1 MMMRSYAKCSL
12 NANQNYSQL
21 ELHNCIPVNCLEK
34 EMSNAWEKSKKE
46 STKDKVS
53 NLSEIS
59 PSFFFGGGDVI
70 FLSMFPIWFPIV
82 HHYYYWIFHVDAH
95 GKRVKEMNLK
105 NVCYQIILIYI
116 TWT

>member
-1 MMMRSYAKCSL
+1 
-12 NANQNYSQL
+12 
-21 ELHNCIPVNCLEK
+21 
-34 EMSNAWEKSKKE
+34 
-46 STKDKVS
+46 
-53 NLSEIS
+53 
-59 PSFFFGGGDVI
+59 
-70 FLSMFPIWFPIV
+70 MFPIWFPIV